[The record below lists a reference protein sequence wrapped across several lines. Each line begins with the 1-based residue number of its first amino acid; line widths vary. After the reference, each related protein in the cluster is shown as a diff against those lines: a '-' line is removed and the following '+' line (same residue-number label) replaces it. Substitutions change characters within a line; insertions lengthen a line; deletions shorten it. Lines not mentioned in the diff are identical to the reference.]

1 MRRDADHNRTLSI
14 PNPRGAVDQRKR
26 NSGEMLPPSFALCA
40 TAGMPARLARGE
52 SAIMISDGN
61 FRVLHPFMGIWQFSA
76 GIVVAE

>member
-26 NSGEMLPPSFALCA
+26 NSGEMLP
-40 TAGMPARLARGE
+40 PARLARGE

-76 GIVVAE
+76 GIAVGG